1 MPSNLEVKK
10 YHKASEGDLRLAL
23 ARVLAEENRAKNPI
37 LAMEA
42 RYGFGD
48 RRADFVMLDEFSHA
62 FEIKSDIDTL
72 TRLDEQISEYV
83 LTFDF
88 VSVVTTELH
97 LSKVRSI
104 APKKVGILV
113 ARDHELKRVRRAQQN
128 KRLSK
133 HHLVASISM
142 ETLSLSLPNRQ
153 RRVSRQELE
162 AFCLKSRSL
171 EELRQLFL
179 VELHNRFGETSRQFL
194 EETDS
199 DIQEEDLLM
208 LRRVTHLSL

>member
-1 MPSNLEVKK
+1 M
-10 YHKASEGDLRLAL
+10 SEGDLRLAL
-23 ARVLAEENRAKNPI
+23 ARLLVQENRAKKPI
-37 LAMEA
+37 LAIEA

-48 RRADFVMLDEFSHA
+48 RRADFVMLDDFTHA

-83 LTFDF
+83 ATFDF

-104 APKKVGILV
+104 IPSKVGILV
-113 ARDHELKRVRRAQQN
+113 ARNHVLKKVRKAQQN

-142 ETLSLSLPNRQ
+142 ETMSLSLPNRK

-162 AFCLKSRSL
+162 AFCLKNQTL
-171 EELRQLFL
+171 AELRRLFF
-179 VELHNRFGETSRQFL
+179 VELHNRFGETSGQFL

-208 LRRVTHLSL
+208 LRRVTRLSL

>member
-1 MPSNLEVKK
+1 M
-10 YHKASEGDLRLAL
+10 SEGDLRLAL
-23 ARVLAEENRAKNPI
+23 ARMLVEENRTKNPI
-37 LAMEA
+37 LAIEA

-48 RRADFVMLDEFSHA
+48 RRADFVMLDDFTHA

-88 VSVVTTELH
+88 VSIVTTELH

-104 APKKVGILV
+104 IPKKVGILV
-113 ARDHELKRVRRAQQN
+113 ARDHELKKVRKAQQN

-142 ETLSLSLPNRQ
+142 ETLSLGLPNHQ

-162 AFCLKSRSL
+162 AFCLKSGSL
-171 EELRQLFL
+171 DELRQLFL
-179 VELHNRFGETSRQFL
+179 VELRNRFGETSGQFL

-208 LRRVTHLSL
+208 LRRVTRLSL

>member
-1 MPSNLEVKK
+1 MSSIFDKRNNPEM
-10 YHKASEGDLRLAL
+10 SEGDLRLAL
-23 ARVLAEENRAKNPI
+23 ARLLVQENRAKNPI
-37 LAMEA
+37 FAIEA

-48 RRADFVMLDEFSHA
+48 RRADFVMLDDFTHA

-72 TRLDEQISEYV
+72 TRLDEQVSEYV
-83 LTFDF
+83 STFDF
-88 VSVVTTELH
+88 VSVVTTEFH

-104 APKKVGILV
+104 IPPKVGILV
-113 ARDHELKRVRRAQQN
+113 ARDHVLKKVRKAKQN

-162 AFCLKSRSL
+162 AFCLKNQTL
-171 EELRQLFL
+171 EELRRLFL
-179 VELHNRFGETSRQFL
+179 VELHNRFGETSGQFL

-208 LRRVTHLSL
+208 LRRVTRLSL